1 MSQDSKLGKGRRLV
15 DKDQSLSSNIFLRV
29 LPYLII
35 LAAVLFFF
43 YKLVFSNLILARG
56 DTFLYFY
63 PYWNAAAEAL
73 KSTHLPLWNNSLF
86 MGAPFLANSQ
96 AGIFYPLNWPLW
108 LTLPTPDAVKGSI
121 ILHLVIAAWGTYLV
135 ARRCL
140 SLNRASSVLAA
151 VLFALGGYLTAQVE
165 HINQLQGLAWLPWY
179 FVAACR
185 WRVSKEDLRNT
196 AKFIAIVAVLI
207 TLQLLAGHTQTVFI
221 SLFGLL
227 IWIVST
233 SFKDGRW
240 GLRGSVV
247 GVLVLLAAVLLAL
260 LISGIQVAPTAE
272 LLMHSSRQGGFTPR
286 EALSFSLHPLIL
298 TRSLLPQYSGSLFSE
313 YAAFLPISA
322 LLLAV
327 AGAWSWRSDRQ
338 IRALF
343 FVSLVGFLFA
353 LGMFNPIYQLLVRVP
368 GFDLFRVPARWLALY
383 AFGVALLAGAGIEA
397 LLRPEE
403 DRGRAKV
410 FVVGLLAIIALFGW
424 GILSAYLSSY
434 IDVGSEITAES
445 PSSWTWVLWIA
456 ELAIAACIIFII
468 PESRSKVAFSAI
480 LVVILVVQF
489 AFSRTLSYNQPTTP
503 EAFSDYRP
511 PSARIA
517 ANSQCVTDD
526 SPCSLPPGRVLSLS
540 DIFFDPGDQAEID
553 SAYSDFLPES
563 ALYDYTIAI
572 KQKEIIAPDLPMIY
586 GIQSVDGFD
595 GGLLPLIDYTELMS
609 LILPEDSAAVDGRL
623 REYLSEIPEARWMDL
638 FNARY
643 LITDKVGDEWRDG
656 VFFDKQ
662 HQVTLDS
669 RNPTIGVGYVPDFM
683 STELWFIADDSQGV
697 IEVAYED
704 GFQERLN
711 PERIG
716 KDLHR
721 VGWSE
726 PAALSS
732 ISQSQQPCHPLRLW
746 LAHLRTMIRKNVTNL
761 GR

>member
-1 MSQDSKLGKGRRLV
+1 ME
-15 DKDQSLSSNIFLRV
+15 KDQAQSSNIFLRL
-29 LPYLII
+29 LPFLII
-35 LAAVLFFF
+35 VAAVLLFF

-73 KSTHLPLWNNSLF
+73 KSTHFPLWNDSLF

-108 LTLPTPDAVKGSI
+108 LTLSTPDAVKGSI
-121 ILHLVIAAWGTYLV
+121 IVHLVIAAWGTYLV

-140 SLNRASSVLAA
+140 SLNRASSALAA

-165 HINQLQGLAWLPWY
+165 HVNQLQGLAWLPWY
-179 FVAACR
+179 FVAACQ
-185 WRVSKEDLRNT
+185 WRASKEEFRNT

-221 SLFGLL
+221 SLIGLL
-227 IWIVST
+227 IWIVTT
-233 SFKDGRW
+233 SSEDGRW
-240 GLRGSVV
+240 QLRRSIV

-272 LLMHSSRQGGFTPR
+272 LLAHSSRQGGFTPR

-298 TRSLLPQYSGSLFSE
+298 TRSFLPQYSGSLFSE

-327 AGAWSWRSDRQ
+327 AGVWSWRSDRQ

-353 LGMFNPIYQLLVRVP
+353 LGMFNPIYQLLVRIP

-403 DRGRAKV
+403 DRGRIKA
-410 FVVGLLAIIALFGW
+410 FVVGLLIIIALFGW
-424 GILSAYLSSY
+424 GILSGYLSSY
-434 IDVGSEITAES
+434 IEVGSEIALDS
-445 PSSWTWVLWIA
+445 PSSWTWILWIA
-456 ELAIAACIIFII
+456 ELVVAACIIFII
-468 PESRSKVAFSAI
+468 PESRGKAAFAAI

-489 AFSRTLSYNQPTTP
+489 AFSRTLPYNQLTTP
-503 EAFSDYRP
+503 EAFNDYRP

-517 ANSQCVTDD
+517 ANSQCVNDD
-526 SPCSLPPGRVLSLS
+526 STCSFPPGRVLSLS

-553 SAYSDFLPES
+553 SAYSDFLSDS

-572 KQKEIIAPDLPMIY
+572 KQKEIIAPDLPMVY

-595 GGLLPLIDYTELMS
+595 GGLLPLTDYTELMS
-609 LILPEDSAAVDGRL
+609 LILPENTTAVDYFSKK
-623 REYLSEIPEARWMDL
+623 ECW
-638 FNARY
+638 
-643 LITDKVGDEWRDG
+643 
-656 VFFDKQ
+656 
-662 HQVTLDS
+662 
-669 RNPTIGVGYVPDFM
+669 PD
-683 STELWFIADDSQGV
+683 
-697 IEVAYED
+697 
-704 GFQERLN
+704 
-711 PERIG
+711 
-716 KDLHR
+716 
-721 VGWSE
+721 
-726 PAALSS
+726 
-732 ISQSQQPCHPLRLW
+732 
-746 LAHLRTMIRKNVTNL
+746 
-761 GR
+761 